1 MTIERIEKLSKNLS
15 GLIDKQD
22 SVLQVDQV
30 YYNLVD
36 IRKKYND
43 YFMKMSFQDFIKLTF
58 YIWSYI
64 NTGNFKLGQKY
75 LNNIFFVGF
84 FLPDAQKYD
93 RECDECGGDG
103 RADCSYCRYGE
114 VNCDECEGTGNLECP
129 ECDGD
134 GRQMGDGKW
143 ENCEECGGSGEIK
156 CEECDG
162 GGEVSCNECGG
173 SGREDC
179 NTCDGGGIIE
189 TDENL
194 YRVETFISWNPELK
208 SISELKY
215 EDNSPI
221 GDEEFSRLTSKN
233 SFLISQDDSDGELRD
248 FVSTEDQYVYYYS
261 DEGEELIFS
270 SSGNVINSDDPT
282 SYLID

>member
-1 MTIERIEKLSKNLS
+1 MQKINMTTERIERLSKNLS

-22 SVLQVDQV
+22 LTQQVDQV

-58 YIWSYI
+58 YTWSYI

-93 RECDECGGDG
+93 AECEECDGEG
-103 RADCSYCRYGE
+103 RSDCSYCRYGN
-114 VNCDECEGTGNLECP
+114 VNCDECEGTGNVECTV
-129 ECDGD
+129 CNG
-134 GRQMGDGKW
+134 G
-143 ENCEECGGSGEIK
+143 ENDDCEECGGSGEVS
-156 CEECDG
+156 CEECSG
-162 GGEVSCNECGG
+162 EGEVSCDECQG
-173 SGREDC
+173 SGRDDC
-179 NTCDGGGIIE
+179 SSCDGGGIIE

-194 YRVETFISWNPELK
+194 YRVETFISWSPELK

-233 SFLISQDDSDGELRD
+233 SFLISQEDGNGELRN

-270 SSGNVINSDDPT
+270 SSGNVLNSDEPT

>member
-1 MTIERIEKLSKNLS
+1 MTTERIEKLSKNLS

-22 SVLQVDQV
+22 LTQQIDQV

-58 YIWSYI
+58 YTWSYI
-64 NTGNFKLGQKY
+64 HTGNFKLGQKY

-93 RECDECGGDG
+93 AECDECDG
-103 RADCSYCRYGE
+103 EGREDCSYCRYGN
-114 VNCDECEGTGNLECP
+114 VNCDECEGTGNIECP
-129 ECDGD
+129 VCNG
-134 GRQMGDGKW
+134 
-143 ENCEECGGSGEIK
+143 ENDDCEECGGSGEVK

-162 GGEVSCNECGG
+162 EGEVSCDECDG
-173 SGREDC
+173 SGRDDC
-179 NTCDGGGIIE
+179 SSCDGGGIIE

-233 SFLISQDDSDGELRD
+233 SFLISQDDSNGELRN

-261 DEGEELIFS
+261 DEGEELVFS
-270 SSGNVINSDDPT
+270 SSGNVLNTDEPT

>member
-1 MTIERIEKLSKNLS
+1 MTTERIEKLSKNLS

-64 NTGNFKLGQKY
+64 NTNNFKLGQKY

-103 RADCSYCRYGE
+103 RTDCSYCRYGE
-114 VNCDECEGTGNLECP
+114 VNCDECEGTGNIECP
-129 ECDGD
+129 VCNGENDDCEECDGT
-134 GRQMGDGKW
+134 
-143 ENCEECGGSGEIK
+143 GEIK
-156 CEECDG
+156 CEECGG

-270 SSGNVINSDDPT
+270 SSGNVLNSDDPT

>member
-1 MTIERIEKLSKNLS
+1 
-15 GLIDKQD
+15 
-22 SVLQVDQV
+22 
-30 YYNLVD
+30 
-36 IRKKYND
+36 
-43 YFMKMSFQDFIKLTF
+43 
-58 YIWSYI
+58 
-64 NTGNFKLGQKY
+64 
-75 LNNIFFVGF
+75 
-84 FLPDAQKYD
+84 
-93 RECDECGGDG
+93 
-103 RADCSYCRYGE
+103 
-114 VNCDECEGTGNLECP
+114 
-129 ECDGD
+129 
-134 GRQMGDGKW
+134 MGDGKW
-143 ENCEECGGSGEIK
+143 ENCDECGGSGEIK
-156 CEECDG
+156 CEECGG

-233 SFLISQDDSDGELRD
+233 SFLISQDDSEGELRD
-248 FVSTEDQYVYYYS
+248 FVSTEEQYVYYYS

-270 SSGNVINSDDPT
+270 SSGNVLNSDDPT

>member
-1 MTIERIEKLSKNLS
+1 MNDKIKRLSSNLS
-15 GLIDKQD
+15 EIIPDHDTIQDLYFELRNLMVKQ
-22 SVLQVDQV
+22 
-30 YYNLVD
+30 
-36 IRKKYND
+36 KD
-43 YFMKMSFQDFIKLTF
+43 YFSNISPENMVKVLF
-58 YIWSYI
+58 YIWSI
-64 NTGNFKLGQKY
+64 KKTGNFNLGDKL
-75 LNNIFFVGF
+75 LNNILFAILITTEGNHHREECPSCDGAGEQYCNYCDGNGNV
-84 FLPDAQKYD
+84 
-93 RECDECGGDG
+93 ECDNCDGDG
-103 RADCSYCRYGE
+103 VITCS
-114 VNCDECEGTGNLECP
+114 

-143 ENCEECGGSGEIK
+143 ENCDECGGSGEIK
-156 CEECDG
+156 CEECGG

-233 SFLISQDDSDGELRD
+233 SFLISQDDSEGELRD

-270 SSGNVINSDDPT
+270 SSGNVLNSDDPT

>member
-1 MTIERIEKLSKNLS
+1 MTTERIEKLSKNLS

-64 NTGNFKLGQKY
+64 NTNNFKLGQKY

-84 FLPDAQKYD
+84 FLPDANKYD

-103 RADCSYCRYGE
+103 RGDCSYCRYGE
-114 VNCDECEGTGNLECP
+114 VNCDECEGTGNIECP
-129 ECDGD
+129 VCNG
-134 GRQMGDGKW
+134 
-143 ENCEECGGSGEIK
+143 ENDDCEECGGSGEIK
-156 CEECDG
+156 CEECGG
-162 GGEVSCNECGG
+162 GGEVSCDECQG

-179 NTCDGGGIIE
+179 STCDGGGIIE

-194 YRVETFISWNPELK
+194 YVVETFISWNPELK

-233 SFLISQDDSDGELRD
+233 SFLISQDDSNGELRD
-248 FVSTEDQYVYYYS
+248 FVSTEEQYVYYYS

-270 SSGNVINSDDPT
+270 SSGNVLNSDDPT